1 MQRTFLYAVLLAI
14 GMNIQTNARAAVDTY
29 LKLDGIDGESTAQ
42 GHEKWIEVESFSFG
56 ASQSQTGGGNGQTQL
71 SEVVITQPID
81 SSSSQEFAALVGG
94 KPIAT
99 GILDLVTSA
108 SGEPQKLF
116 EYTFSDIL
124 LSGITFS
131 GSFGGNPVETLTFDY
146 SKIKL
151 QAFAQNDKGETIPLP
166 PVEFTLGSVGNVP
179 EPSTWAL
186 LACGLLGVALR
197 GSRLLR
203 RSRS

>member
-56 ASQSQTGGGNGQTQL
+56 ASHLANGQTQL

-81 SSSSQEFAALVGG
+81 SSSPQEFAALVGG
-94 KPIAT
+94 KPITT
-99 GILDLVTSA
+99 GILDLVKAGSD
-108 SGEPQKLF
+108 PQKLF

-124 LSGITFS
+124 LSSITFS

-151 QAFAQNDKGETIPLP
+151 QAFAQNDQGETIPLP
-166 PVEFTLGSVGNVP
+166 PVEFNLGSVGNVP
-179 EPSTWAL
+179 EPSTWVL
-186 LACGLLGVALR
+186 LACGLLAVAMR
-197 GSRLLR
+197 GSRVLR
-203 RSRS
+203 RSHS

>member
-1 MQRTFLYAVLLAI
+1 MQRSFLYAVLLAI

-56 ASQSQTGGGNGQTQL
+56 ASHLANGQTQL

-81 SSSSQEFAALVGG
+81 SSSPQEFAALVGG

-131 GSFGGNPVETLTFDY
+131 GSFGGNPVESLTFDY

-151 QAFAQNDKGETIPLP
+151 QAFAQNDQGETIPLP
-166 PVEFTLGSVGNVP
+166 PVEFNLGSVGNVP

>member
-1 MQRTFLYAVLLAI
+1 MQRTFLYAALLAI
-14 GMNIQTNARAAVDTY
+14 GMNIQANARAAVDTF
-29 LKLDGIDGESTAQ
+29 LKLDGIDGESTAK

-56 ASQSQTGGGNGQTQL
+56 VSQTQTGGGNGQTQL

-81 SSSSQEFAALVGG
+81 SSSPQEFAALVGG

-99 GILDLVTSA
+99 GILDLVKA
-108 SGEPQKLF
+108 GADPQKLF

-124 LSGITFS
+124 LSSITFS
-131 GSFGGNPVETLTFDY
+131 GSSGGNPVESLTFDY

-151 QAFAQNDKGETIPLP
+151 QAFAQNDRGETIPLP
-166 PVEFTLGSVGNVP
+166 PVEFTLPSVGNVP

-186 LACGLLGVALR
+186 LACGLLGVAVR

-203 RSRS
+203 RPGV